1 MLRVQ
6 PTPKYWSH
14 SQSQLLVIV
23 QIRNQF
29 FIYYFSVYF
38 SSLPFF
44 AASLLTGYFACWC
57 RHHFAR
63 SSRLRFPY
71 CHCRRWCFWCCF
83 SFIFLHSKLSHA
95 NFVMHSYF
103 VHIFFVIGF
112 PSLGGLLDRFA
123 FFSLSSSVRH
133 EYIFHFHEHQHN
145 QMLLSAPILYDICF
159 RNLFF
164 LYLVLT
170 LSPHDSA
177 DGCVWFSFLLDRG
190 SRITWNMSTTI

>member
-1 MLRVQ
+1 MLRVH

-44 AASLLTGYFACWC
+44 AASLLTWYFACWC

-63 SSRLRFPY
+63 SSRLRLPC
-71 CHCRRWCFWCCF
+71 CHCRRWCCF

-103 VHIFFVIGF
+103 AHIFFRHWLSFTWWSFGPIRIFFFVIVGKVGVYF
-112 PSLGGLLDRFA
+112 PFPWASAQPNAAIGTDSLRHLFSQLV
-123 FFSLSSSVRH
+123 FSLLSSH
-133 EYIFHFHEHQHN
+133 T
-145 QMLLSAPILYDICF
+145 LAAWLS
-159 RNLFF
+159 R
-164 LYLVLT
+164 
-170 LSPHDSA
+170 
-177 DGCVWFSFLLDRG
+177 
-190 SRITWNMSTTI
+190 